1 MATATR
7 SRAAQA
13 DRRSAYQVITDRIL
27 DKLREGVVPWHK
39 PWAGAQGWPKSL
51 ASNKRY
57 RGVNCFLLACL
68 GHEQPYYL
76 TYKQAQAMGGNVR
89 KGQHGFPVV
98 FWTEWE
104 TRDRATGEATK
115 VPVLRYYTVFNVD
128 QCEGVDYEPVT
139 VATYLHDPIAA
150 AEMLISDSAV
160 QPTISHGFTR
170 ACYVPVADRIELP
183 NAERF
188 ETREHYYSTLLH
200 ELTHA
205 TGAASRLNRDGIAK
219 GALFGSDSNAR
230 EELIAEMGAAFLCG
244 ECGIVDRV
252 IDNSASYIDGWRA
265 RLSRDPKLVI
275 QAASAAQKA
284 ADLVLGRTWEN

>member
-1 MATATR
+1 MATATK
-7 SRAAQA
+7 A
-13 DRRSAYQVITDRIL
+13 DRRSVYSVITDRIL
-27 DKLREGVVPWHK
+27 DKLRDGVVPWHK

-51 ASNKRY
+51 ASGKRY

-68 GHEQPYYL
+68 GHEQPFYL

-89 KGQHGFPVV
+89 KGEHGFPVV

-104 TRDRATGEATK
+104 TRDKATGEECK

-128 QCEGVDYEPVT
+128 QCEGVEYQPISVPTYE
-139 VATYLHDPIAA
+139 HDPIAA
-150 AEMLISDSAV
+150 AESLLSESAV
-160 QPTISHGFTR
+160 KPAIAHGFGR
-170 ACYVPVADRIELP
+170 ACYSPVADRIEMP

-188 ETREHYYSTLLH
+188 ETREHYYSTLFH
-200 ELTHA
+200 ELTHS
-205 TGAASRLNRDGIAK
+205 TGHASRLKRDGIVG
-219 GALFGSDSNAR
+219 GAMFGSDTYAR

-252 IDNSASYIDGWRA
+252 LDNSAAYIDGWRA
-265 RLSRDPKLVI
+265 RLSRDPKLVV
-275 QAASAAQKA
+275 QAAGAAQKA